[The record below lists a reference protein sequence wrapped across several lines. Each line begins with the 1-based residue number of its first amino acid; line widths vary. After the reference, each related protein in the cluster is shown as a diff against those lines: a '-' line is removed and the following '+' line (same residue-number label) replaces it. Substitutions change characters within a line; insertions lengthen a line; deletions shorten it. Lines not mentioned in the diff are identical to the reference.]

1 MAKRQTQNRTA
12 MPKELIHFKTVEKTA
27 ALLADTR
34 FAPGL
39 AAHPQAMLLGAVLHD
54 ALFYGATPRALPMA
68 RMAHR
73 IHGARGE
80 DTYALLRLQARH
92 AARAPNR
99 DLAGALLVGMVSHL
113 WADTVMHPMV
123 WHLTG
128 DYYAAS
134 RREKSLARQRHRALE
149 SLLDMTACPEMIGRP
164 LYRIRNQ
171 LASLGPALFD
181 ALPLSGMAE
190 LAGIRPDKAG
200 PALASALK
208 VFAGFQRLFP
218 VRWLASRL
226 YGASAWLPDTAR
238 EITALFYAPQWL
250 DQADRVTG
258 PIRYHDPVSGELRKE
273 SVVELMDRAAN
284 RAGAL
289 CRRLEPAVFDGGGQ
303 VLPEIGPSLDSG
315 RRGAGTGEMRHMA
328 ETFFPTLP
336 QHSR

>member
-1 MAKRQTQNRTA
+1 
-12 MPKELIHFKTVEKTA
+12 MPKELIHFKTAEKTA
-27 ALLADTR
+27 ARLADTR

-39 AAHPQAMLLGAVLHD
+39 AAHPQGVLLGAVLHD

-92 AARAPNR
+92 AAGAR
-99 DLAGALLVGMVSHL
+99 DPGLAAALLVGMASHL

-123 WHLTG
+123 WYLTG

-149 SLLDMTACPEMIGRP
+149 SLMDMTACPEMIGRP

-181 ALPLSGMAE
+181 ALPLEGMAD

-208 VFAGFQRLFP
+208 VFARFQGLFP
-218 VRWLASRL
+218 ARGLASAL
-226 YGASAWLPDTAR
+226 HAASVWLPDTAR
-238 EITALFYAPQWL
+238 EIAALFYAPQWL

-258 PIRYHDPVSGELRKE
+258 PIRYHDPVSDEVREDSLDE
-273 SVVELMDRAAN
+273 FMDRAAD
-284 RAGAL
+284 RAEAL
-289 CRRLEPAVFDGGGQ
+289 CRRLEPAVFDGTGGI
-303 VLPEIGPSLDSG
+303 LPETGPSLDSG
-315 RRGAGTGEMRHMA
+315 RRGAGTEGMRHMA
-328 ETFFPTLP
+328 DKFFPKLP

>member
-1 MAKRQTQNRTA
+1 
-12 MPKELIHFKTVEKTA
+12 MPKELIHFKTAERTA
-27 ALLADTR
+27 ARLADTR

-39 AAHPQAMLLGAVLHD
+39 AAHPQGMLLGAVLHD

-92 AARAPNR
+92 AAEAR
-99 DLAGALLVGMVSHL
+99 DPGLAAALLVGMASHL

-149 SLLDMTACPEMIGRP
+149 SLMDMTACPEMIGRP

-171 LASLGPALFD
+171 IASLGPALFE
-181 ALPLSGMAE
+181 ALPLSGMAD
-190 LAGIRPDKAG
+190 LAGIKPDKAG
-200 PALASALK
+200 PALASALR
-208 VFAGFQRLFP
+208 VFAGFQGLFP
-218 VRWLASRL
+218 VRWLASSL
-226 YGASAWLPDTAR
+226 HTASIWLPDTAR
-238 EITALFYAPQWL
+238 EIAALFYAPQWL

-258 PIRYHDPVSGELRKE
+258 PIRYHDPVSDEVREDSLGEF
-273 SVVELMDRAAN
+273 MDRAAD
-284 RAGAL
+284 RAEAL
-289 CRRLEPAVFDGGGQ
+289 CRRLEPAVFDGAGQ

-315 RRGAGTGEMRHMA
+315 RRGAGTQDMRHMA
-328 ETFFPTLP
+328 DIFFPKLP

>member
-1 MAKRQTQNRTA
+1 
-12 MPKELIHFKTVEKTA
+12 MPKELIHFKTAEKTV

-39 AAHPQAMLLGAVLHD
+39 EAYPQGVLLGAVFHD
-54 ALFYGATPRALPMA
+54 ALFYGATPRALPMT

-99 DLAGALLVGMVSHL
+99 DLACALLVGMASHL

-149 SLLDMTACPEMIGRP
+149 SLMDMTACPEMVGRP

-171 LASLGPALFD
+171 LASLGSDLYE
-181 ALPLSGMAE
+181 ALPLDGMAE
-190 LAGIRPDKAG
+190 LAGIKPDKAG
-200 PALASALK
+200 PALASAFK
-208 VFAGFQRLFP
+208 VFAGFQGLFP
-218 VRWLASRL
+218 VRWLARAL
-226 YGASAWLPDTAR
+226 YAASAWLPDTAR

-258 PIRYHDPVSGELRKE
+258 PIRYHDPVSGEVREE
-273 SVVELMDRAAN
+273 SLAELMDRAAV
-284 RAGAL
+284 RAEAL
-289 CRRLEPAVFDGGGQ
+289 CRRLEPAVFDGAGQ

-315 RRGAGTGEMRHMA
+315 RRGAGTKEMRHMA
-328 ETFFPTLP
+328 EHFFPSLP

>member
-1 MAKRQTQNRTA
+1 
-12 MPKELIHFKTVEKTA
+12 MPKELIHFKTAEKTA

-39 AAHPQAMLLGAVLHD
+39 AAHPQGVLLGAVLHD

-68 RMAHR
+68 RLAHR

-92 AARAPNR
+92 AARAANR
-99 DLAGALLVGMVSHL
+99 DLAGALLVGMASHL

-164 LYRIRNQ
+164 LYRIHDQ
-171 LASLGPALFD
+171 LASLGPALYE
-181 ALPLSGMAE
+181 ALPLDGMAE
-190 LAGIRPDKAG
+190 LAGIRPGKAG

-218 VRWLASRL
+218 VRRLAFAL
-226 YGASAWLPDTAR
+226 YAASAWMPDTAR
-238 EITALFYAPQWL
+238 EIAALFYAPQWL
-250 DQADRVTG
+250 DQADRVNG
-258 PIRYHDPVSGELRKE
+258 AIRYRDPVSDEVREE
-273 SVVELMDRAAN
+273 SAAELMDRAAD
-284 RAGAL
+284 RAGTL
-289 CRRLEPAVFDGGGQ
+289 CRRLEPAVFYGAGQ
-303 VLPEIGPSLDSG
+303 VLPETGPSLDSG
-315 RRGAGTGEMRHMA
+315 RRGSGTREMRHMA
-328 ETFFPTLP
+328 EKFFPSLP